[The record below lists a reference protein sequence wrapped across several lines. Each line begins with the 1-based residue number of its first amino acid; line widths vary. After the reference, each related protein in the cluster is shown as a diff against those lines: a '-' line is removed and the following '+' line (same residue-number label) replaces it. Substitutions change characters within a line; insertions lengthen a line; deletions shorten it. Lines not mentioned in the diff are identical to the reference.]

1 MERGGGHMRLMKLGN
16 RRGQS
21 ILEYLVIAA
30 AIILVIIGV
39 LRGIVTARMTNLGT
53 ETGNAI
59 DKAAVKIGTVDA
71 QVH

>member
-1 MERGGGHMRLMKLGN
+1 MRLVKLGN

-39 LRGIVTARMTNLGT
+39 VRGLVTTRMTELGT
-53 ETGNAI
+53 QSGDAI
-59 DKAAVKIGTVDA
+59 SRAATTVSTVSA
-71 QVH
+71 NPH